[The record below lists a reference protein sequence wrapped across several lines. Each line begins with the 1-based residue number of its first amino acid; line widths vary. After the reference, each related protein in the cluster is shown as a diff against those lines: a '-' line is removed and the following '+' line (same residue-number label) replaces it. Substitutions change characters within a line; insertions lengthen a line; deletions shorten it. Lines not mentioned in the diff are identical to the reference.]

1 MSSNPRK
8 PEERNLEKEKG
19 KNYWTEIQQ
28 EASHQQSSTRP
39 EPYLG
44 VEATVWEDDKSSLYD
59 NFIFSWSFLLGCF
72 FVNNKHNILDTKNS
86 FTCGDP
92 QAPA

>member
-1 MSSNPRK
+1 MLHSQQKALQFPCPLILENQK
-8 PEERNLEKEKG
+8 QERNLEKEKG

-59 NFIFSWSFLLGCF
+59 NFIFSRSFLLGCF
-72 FVNNKHNILDTKNS
+72 L
-86 FTCGDP
+86 
-92 QAPA
+92 